1 MSCASC
7 GAWLEICHASACKNE
22 EHDPSDF
29 YVPDYFRGPDVLG
42 RENHGYIGRGLR
54 LRHLVAGPL
63 LRLAD
68 VRSFAVTRTGES

>member
-1 MSCASC
+1 
-7 GAWLEICHASACKNE
+7 
-22 EHDPSDF
+22 
-29 YVPDYFRGPDVLG
+29 VPDYFRGPDVLG